1 MEEEEEEVTE
11 EAAAARGRVARA
23 CSLQAASA
31 IAGLQHRSSS
41 RGDRSIGF
49 WKLDARL
56 LSSVLRWRRRRHLR
70 RRRSRKTTT
79 PEE

>member
-31 IAGLQHRSSS
+31 IARLQHRSSS
-41 RGDRSIGF
+41 RCDRSVSGSSMLVCF
-49 WKLDARL
+49 L
-56 LSSVLRWRRRRHLR
+56 LCCDGD
-70 RRRSRKTTT
+70 
-79 PEE
+79 EEDT